1 MCNNSKDFSKI
12 QLTILTLCQP
22 KQNIEALY
30 SFLKKKNSSD
40 LSCGKFLLFFIKN
53 SDTLGYLLLN
63 F

>member
-30 SFLKKKNSSD
+30 SFLKKK
-40 LSCGKFLLFFIKN
+40 KFK
-53 SDTLGYLLLN
+53 
-63 F
+63 